1 MKNHQ
6 RRIRALLF
14 VLICLFIYG
23 IPLQAQDTSSLSGTI
38 ADSSGAV
45 VAKANITLRNTATR
59 SEVHAT
65 SNESGNFTITNMAPG
80 VYTMH
85 VEAAGFQTTELSD
98 LHLDP
103 NIGRRVDVAMRVG
116 DTTTSITVE
125 AGAMTVQTES
135 GSVGQLITEEQVKS
149 IQLNGR
155 NPLYLAQ
162 MEPGVVRNN
171 SMAALGFGL
180 DNPLNVNGARSQES
194 MQTFDGAPMVR
205 TRSNGTSTG
214 VADVDSTSQIQVL
227 SSNYA
232 AEYGRT
238 SGGLIRLVPKSGSS
252 DFHGSAFE
260 YFRNNALNA
269 NTWQRN
275 NSGLQ
280 RGAFRYNQFGWNLN
294 GPIYIPGHFNKDRR
308 KLFFLVGQ
316 EWVKYNHADT
326 SSATLKVP
334 TALMRQGNFSELL
347 SPNIFYGGTV
357 QLQNPNTRVA
367 CPNNDFSGGK
377 CGIAL
382 SPNGIGLLNAY
393 PLPNL
398 SGNPS
403 SNWTDT
409 ALYTESQRKDSVI
422 VDFVPADAHHFRF
435 SLLNYNYDDYE
446 PHFGNFNTN
455 PRIFHR
461 PNQIGVFHYTWTVS
475 PTIVNDAY
483 VSAAADHVDINIDT
497 SSGLFDRT
505 RYGINYPYLFGSA
518 SKVVPNK
525 IPTLQ
530 IGSLGTLDGGPYPSR
545 SGGMVYDIGDTLT
558 KVWGNHTLKFGGLW
572 EYAGENNYDQIS
584 VDNTRPGTTNNQNGL
599 FVFTDLRGSPSN
611 APNTNP
617 NTRAAMANVALGL
630 FDTYG
635 EIGTRSYTPFRGN
648 MYEMFA
654 QDQWRVNSK
663 LVLEYGI
670 RYSIMMPYHSLWG
683 NQAFFSPK
691 DYNPALAP
699 TINPATGFL
708 TGGDQYNGVVIP
720 GSGFPSAAKGHVP
733 DDILNGNFQRLFR
746 GYGSGYSPTVYSN
759 IQPRLGIAY
768 QIDPGTVIRAGVGRY
783 IQRLGISDAVHV
795 GGNAPFQPAAGV
807 SQGSVD
813 NPGGIGVNTPP
824 LAFTSHSFTY
834 PSPEAWAWN
843 MTVEHEFSNVATFTL
858 SYVGR
863 RGYHLE
869 QLANI
874 NALQPGTIQANPNV
888 RSPDALRP
896 YKGFSTIIEAENVG
910 GSFYH
915 AMQAN
920 LKRRLTKGIL
930 FGVAYTWSKSL
941 DFGSSNGTNIVNAF
955 DNSVMFGPSDFD
967 TRHVMVANYVWDL
980 PFANHST
987 NLFARTLLASW
998 QFSGTI
1004 QAQSG
1009 RPVGISRNLD
1019 QAGVGPGSGN
1029 QYYAITRRPNLPHQ
1043 FGSTGQ
1049 YFEVGTGCGPSNTT
1063 CIFQPAA
1070 AGTFAG
1076 RGTRNSVYGP
1086 GFNSFNAALQ
1096 KGFHVIPGH
1105 ENHQLIFKAEGFNY
1119 LNHPNF
1125 DNPDSS
1131 PTSSTF
1137 GKVTNKGTTYASERQ
1152 FQFSLRYA
1160 F

>member
-1 MKNHQ
+1 MKNDRFYVHVV
-6 RRIRALLF
+6 LLF
-14 VLICLFIYG
+14 VAICLFTITT
-23 IPLQAQDTSSLSGTI
+23 PVLAQSDSSALSGTVSD
-38 ADSSGAV
+38 ASGAIV
-45 VAKANITLRNTATR
+45 PNAKITVHNNATGSDR
-59 SEVHAT
+59 LT
-65 SNESGNFTITNMAPG
+65 TTNESGNFTLPNMQAG
-80 VYTMH
+80 NYTVR
-85 VEAAGFQTTELSD
+85 VESTGFQSVI
-98 LHLDP
+98 LDNVNVDP
-103 NIGRRVDVAMRVG
+103 SIGRRVEISLKPGDV
-116 DTTTSITVE
+116 TSSVTVE
-125 AGAMTVQTES
+125 AGVNTVQTES
-135 GSVGQLITEEQVKS
+135 GSVGQLITQEQVKN

-162 MEPGVVRNN
+162 MEPGVVRSN

-180 DNPLNVNGARSQES
+180 DNPLNINGARSQES
-194 MQTFDGAPMVR
+194 MQTFDGVPMVR

-227 SSNYA
+227 ASNFP

-252 DFHGSAFE
+252 NFHGSAFE

-275 NSGLQ
+275 SAGLK

-294 GPIYIPGHFNKDRR
+294 GPVYIPGHFNQDRK

-316 EWVKYNHADT
+316 EWVKYNHDDT
-326 SSATLKVP
+326 STATLKVP

-347 SPNIFYGGTV
+347 GSNIFYGSTV
-357 QLQNPNTRVA
+357 QIVNPTTGVA
-367 CPNNDFSGGK
+367 YAGNIIPPGQ
-377 CGIAL
+377 L

-393 PLPNL
+393 PAPNL
-398 SGNPS
+398 TGNPS

-409 ALYTESQRKDSVI
+409 ALYTETQRKDSVV

-435 SLLNYNYDDYE
+435 SMLNYNYDDYE

-461 PNQIGVFHYTWTVS
+461 PNQIGVVHYTWTIS
-475 PTIVNDAY
+475 PTMVNDAY
-483 VSAAADHVDINIDT
+483 VSGAADHVNINIDT
-497 SSGLFDRT
+497 SSGRYDRT
-505 RYGINYPYLFGSA
+505 KYGINYPYLFGSA

-525 IPTLQ
+525 IPTIQ
-530 IGSLGTLDGGPYPSR
+530 IGSFGTLDGGPYPSR
-545 SGGMVYDIGDTLT
+545 SGGIVYDFGDTIT

-599 FVFTDLRGSPSN
+599 FTFTDLRGSTST
-611 APNTNP
+611 APVP
-617 NTRAAMANVALGL
+617 NSRAAIANVALGL

-635 EIGTRSYTPFRGN
+635 EIGTRSYTLFRGN
-648 MYEMFA
+648 MFEGFG

-663 LVLEYGI
+663 LVLEYGL
-670 RYSIMMPYHSLWG
+670 RYSVMMPYHALWG

-699 TINPATGFL
+699 TVDPSTGFL
-708 TGGDQYNGVVIP
+708 TGGDTLNGVVIP

-733 DDILNGNFQRLFR
+733 DAILANGYARLFR
-746 GYGSGYSPTVYSN
+746 GYNSGYSPTVYSN
-759 IQPRLGIAY
+759 IQPRFGFAY
-768 QIDPGTVIRAGVGRY
+768 QISPGTVIRAGVGRY
-783 IQRLGISDAVHV
+783 VQRLGISDAVHV
-795 GGNAPFQPAAGV
+795 GGNAPFQPASNV
-807 SQGSVD
+807 TRGSVD
-813 NPGGIGVNTPP
+813 NPGGIGVNTTP
-824 LAFTSHSFTY
+824 LAFTSHAYTY

-858 SYVGR
+858 GYVGR

-874 NALQPGTIQANPNV
+874 NQLQPGGT
-888 RSPDALRP
+888 RSGINTDALRP
-896 YKGFSTIIEAENVG
+896 YKGFSTIIEAQNTG

-920 LKRRLTKGIL
+920 VKRRLTKGLL
-930 FGVAYTWSKSL
+930 FGAAYTWSKSL
-941 DFGSSNGTNIVNAF
+941 DYGSSNGTSISNAF
-955 DNSVMFGPSDFD
+955 NNSIMYGPSDFD
-967 TRHVMVANYVWDL
+967 TRHVLVINYVWNL
-980 PFANHST
+980 PFATHST
-987 NLFARTLLASW
+987 HRLVRTTLGDW

-1009 RPVGISRNLD
+1009 RPPSGSVSRNLD
-1019 QAGVGPGSGN
+1019 QAGVGAGSGN
-1029 QYYAITRRPNLPHQ
+1029 QYYTHTRSPNLPHQ
-1043 FGSTGQ
+1043 FGSANQ
-1049 YFEVGTGCGPSNTT
+1049 WFEVGTACGPINTT

-1070 AGTFAG
+1070 PGTFAG
-1076 RGTRNSVYGP
+1076 RGSRNIVYGP
-1086 GFNSFNAALQ
+1086 GFQSFNAALQ
-1096 KGFHVIPGH
+1096 KGFHIIPGH
-1105 ENHQLIFKAEGFNY
+1105 ENHQLVFKAEAFNY
-1119 LNHPNF
+1119 TNHPNW
-1125 DNPDSS
+1125 DNPDVS

-1152 FQFSLRYA
+1152 YQFSLRYA